1 MPRPDLSMS
10 QEAIRAFMD
19 DPHIGVLST
28 IDHRGFPH
36 SVGIYYLFTGD
47 DYRMWV
53 YGKSQKVRNV
63 ERDPR
68 CSLLVEAGEPY
79 VDLKGVLV
87 RGEGRVERDFDSV
100 FELGRLVYDRYFY
113 ERTGIPFDQGPDERV
128 RKQSEKR
135 VCVVLTPKR
144 TASWDHAK
152 QASATG
158 GP

>member
-1 MPRPDLSMS
+1 MS
-10 QEAIRAFMD
+10 PQAIQEFLRG
-19 DPHIGVLST
+19 PHIGVLST
-28 IDHRGFPH
+28 LDRLGFPH
-36 SVGIYYLFTGD
+36 SVGIYYDPGVD

-53 YGKSQKVRNV
+53 YGKSQKVTNV

-87 RGEGRVERDFDSV
+87 RGEGRVERDFDV
-100 FELGRLVYDRYFY
+100 VVDLGQRIYERYFY
-113 ERTGIPFDQGPDERV
+113 PRTGIPFEEGPDERI

-135 VCVVLTPKR
+135 VCLVMTASRV
-144 TASWDHAK
+144 ASWDHGK
-152 QASATG
+152 NASSTG